1 MFLSVLEAILDH
13 IPCSHFLKCLPM
25 VLSIVWGLD
34 AGRGVMDNGEGY
46 SQGKKIYQINTIFLF
61 FHLKWQFAEVSDCK

>member
-1 MFLSVLEAILDH
+1 MYFPSFINRKPSLKFILQSLLMFLSVLEAILDH

-34 AGRGVMDNGEGY
+34 TGRGVMDDGEG
-46 SQGKKIYQINTIFLF
+46 
-61 FHLKWQFAEVSDCK
+61 